1 MGKEEKAR
9 LVAGWRG
16 VGDEWWLFVGGN
28 EEYFGRGRALEM
40 FMIRNGCG
48 ETLTERK

>member
-1 MGKEEKAR
+1 
-9 LVAGWRG
+9 
-16 VGDEWWLFVGGN
+16 VGDEWWWFVGGH